1 VAISKDEQYT
11 TYMLGDAD
19 GKALVAK
26 SKYAKDDLL
35 DLATRKLSPGA
46 SKRILSSG
54 HDELSLLVK
63 NYMDGLED
71 GIKAQVQRESSKYR
85 KWMDDNLT

>member
-11 TYMLGDAD
+11 AYMLGDAD

-26 SKYAKDDLL
+26 SKYGKDDLL
-35 DLATRKLSPGA
+35 DLATRKLSPNT
-46 SKRILSSG
+46 SKRVTNSA
-54 HDELSLLVK
+54 HHELVLLVK

-71 GIKAQVQRESSKYR
+71 GVKAQVQRESSKYR

>member
-1 VAISKDEQYT
+1 MAISKDEQYT

-19 GKALVAK
+19 GKALIAE
-26 SKYAKDDLL
+26 SEYANEDILE
-35 DLATRKLSPGA
+35 LATRKLTKA
-46 SKRILSSG
+46 TAKRILNSG

-71 GIKAQVQRESSKYR
+71 GIKAQVQRESEKYR
-85 KWMDDNLT
+85 KWMTDNLS